1 MQQPLAKKTSAV
13 CYNYKSLS
21 VRDITETEISPQKRK
36 LAIDDGVAHNT
47 NYNIIGSS
55 DALILDKYDYCLVLP
70 ISKGAKIKLSDE
82 SERLLDSLGELG
94 LEVLVFQSAS
104 SSNNQVF
111 VLIRIPLTKLR
122 ETAEADECQLLLD
135 PEVAQREIQ
144 LGQPHMGIKPA
155 YIAHRPDIT
164 SLLPFEFIYAPYQSK
179 LEHLYAKQQT
189 VQRYNM
195 AHDQHNSIEPNPF
208 SDLVRLK
215 TVAMMLYARSTDNT
229 QCCVNMR
236 SLLNDGHVLA
246 CFPLHDTAKVWDLR
260 QRLARYP
267 VQELPLTAI
276 KEYFGEKVAVYF
288 AFAEHLALW
297 LCFPA
302 AVGVPLQLGVYFHG
316 NLSGTNLNLCAIR
329 AVVSHFPSFYYEC
342 VC

>member
-36 LAIDDGVAHNT
+36 LAIDDHNT
-47 NYNIIGSS
+47 KCVQHNIIGSN
-55 DALILDKYDYCLVLP
+55 DALIQDKYDYCLVLP
-70 ISKGAKIKLSDE
+70 IFEDTKIKLSDK
-82 SERLLDSLGELG
+82 SERLLDSLVSLG
-94 LEVLVFQSAS
+94 LEVLVYQSAS
-104 SSNNQVF
+104 SNKQVF

-135 PEVAQREIQ
+135 PDVTQREIQ

-164 SLLPFEFIYAPYQSK
+164 SLQPFEFIYAPYQRK

-189 VQRYNM
+189 VQQYNM
-195 AHDQHNSIEPNPF
+195 AHEHSIEPNPF

-236 SLLNDGHVLA
+236 RLLNDGHVLA
-246 CFPLHDTAKVWDLR
+246 CFPLHDTANVWDLR

-329 AVVSHFPSFYYEC
+329 AVVSHFPSFYYEY

>member
-13 CYNYKSLS
+13 CYNYKSLN

-36 LAIDDGVAHNT
+36 LDIDDHNT
-47 NYNIIGSS
+47 KCVQYSIIGSN
-55 DALILDKYDYCLVLP
+55 DALIQDKYDYCLVLP
-70 ISKGAKIKLSDE
+70 ISEGAKIKLSDA
-82 SERLLDSLGELG
+82 SERLLDSLGALG
-94 LEVLVFQSAS
+94 LEVLVYQSAS
-104 SSNNQVF
+104 SNKQVF

-135 PEVAQREIQ
+135 PEVARREIQ
-144 LGQPHMGIKPA
+144 LGQPHVGIKPA

-164 SLLPFEFIYAPYQSK
+164 SLQPFEFIYAPYQSK

-189 VQRYNM
+189 VKQYNM
-195 AHDQHNSIEPNPF
+195 LHVKSNPF

-316 NLSGTNLNLCAIR
+316 NLSGTNFNLCAIR
-329 AVVSHFPSFYYEC
+329 AVVSHFPSFYYEY